1 MHDKG
6 SNNYEIGRI
15 PTISH
20 HVRKRPKGGNAL
32 AFGIHSQNSCQDGKR
47 STKVFARAMGYKND
61 KCISQHSR
69 TNVPKGGMM
78 LHPKFSYVRVRRKS
92 LM

>member
-1 MHDKG
+1 MIKG
-6 SNNYEIGRI
+6 SNSHKIGKI
-15 PTISH
+15 PTTSH
-20 HVRKRPKGGNAL
+20 GVRKRPKGGNAL
-32 AFGIHSQNSCQDGKR
+32 AFGIHSQNSCLDGKE
-47 STKVFARAMGYKND
+47 STKVFATAIGYIDD

-78 LHPKFSYVRVRRKS
+78 LHPKFSYVRVHRKS